1 MKGKRAIRSR
11 RPRSGTKRADIRKAA
26 TVRLDARLQTA
37 LASISDVRKVPVSR
51 LVNEAVSEYLERHA
65 ATVEADLEATL
76 RRVRAYR
83 QADPDFEAEIS
94 KVADAE
100 ARFGIADPAEGR
112 TTRAKRR
119 GRTVSEA
126 VLEDRR

>member
-1 MKGKRAIRSR
+1 M
-11 RPRSGTKRADIRKAA
+11 
-26 TVRLDARLQTA
+26 
-37 LASISDVRKVPVSR
+37 SR

-65 ATVEADLEATL
+65 ATVEAELEATL
-76 RRVRAYR
+76 GRVRAYR
-83 QADPDFEAEIS
+83 QADPDFESGIS

-100 ARFGIADPAEGR
+100 VRFGIADPAEGR

-119 GRTVSEA
+119 GKTVSKA